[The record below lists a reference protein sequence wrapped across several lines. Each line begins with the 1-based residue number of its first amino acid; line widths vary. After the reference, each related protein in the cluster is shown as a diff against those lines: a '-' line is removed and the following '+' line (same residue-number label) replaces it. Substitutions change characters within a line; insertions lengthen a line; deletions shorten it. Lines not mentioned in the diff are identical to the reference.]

1 MPRKAAQNKVIA
13 PYSLKKNQLSFP
25 YNPPKVI
32 QPSPPTQLSY
42 PSSPSQPTI
51 NQPGFF
57 SNVMQGFA
65 WGTGT
70 TIARNIFESHPTMPS
85 TAESTPSKVELSCN
99 SYNLCKQSND
109 PYDCYSKLDQKEYEF
124 CKSK

>member
-1 MPRKAAQNKVIA
+1 MPRKAAQNKIIA

-32 QPSPPTQLSY
+32 QPSPPSY
-42 PSSPSQPTI
+42 PSPVPVA
-51 NQPGFF
+51 QPGFL

-70 TIARNIFESHPTMPS
+70 SIARNIFDSHPTMPS
-85 TAESTPSKVELSCN
+85 PTIAESTPSKVELSCN
-99 SYNLCKQSND
+99 SYNLCKQLND

-124 CKSK
+124 CKSH

>member
-1 MPRKAAQNKVIA
+1 MPRKAAQNKIIA
-13 PYSLKKNQLSFP
+13 PYSYKSNKLSVP
-25 YNPPKVI
+25 SYNPPKVI
-32 QPSPPTQLSY
+32 QPSPPSY
-42 PSSPSQPTI
+42 PSSVPVA
-51 NQPGFF
+51 QPGFL

-85 TAESTPSKVELSCN
+85 PTIAESTPNKVELSCN
-99 SYNLCKQSND
+99 SYNLCKQLND

-124 CKSK
+124 CKSH

>member
-1 MPRKAAQNKVIA
+1 MPRKAAQNKIIA
-13 PYSLKKNQLSFP
+13 PYSYKSNKLSVP
-25 YNPPKVI
+25 SYNPPKVI
-32 QPSPPTQLSY
+32 QPSPPSY
-42 PSSPSQPTI
+42 PSQLPI
-51 NQPGFF
+51 AQPGFL

-70 TIARNIFESHPTMPS
+70 TIARNIFDSHPTMPS
-85 TAESTPSKVELSCN
+85 PTIAESTPSKVELSCN

>member
-13 PYSLKKNQLSFP
+13 PYSLKKNQLSYP

-85 TAESTPSKVELSCN
+85 TAESTPSKVEPSCN
-99 SYNLCKQSND
+99 LYNLCKQSND

>member
-25 YNPPKVI
+25 YNPPKVT
-32 QPSPPTQLSY
+32 QPSPPSYPSY
-42 PSSPSQPTI
+42 PSSPTI

-70 TIARNIFESHPTMPS
+70 TIARNIFDSHPTMPS
-85 TAESTPSKVELSCN
+85 PTIAESAPSKVELSCN

-124 CKSK
+124 CKTK

>member
-32 QPSPPTQLSY
+32 PPSQPSY
-42 PSSPSQPTI
+42 PSSPTI

-85 TAESTPSKVELSCN
+85 PTIAESTPSKVELSCN

>member
-25 YNPPKVI
+25 YNPPKVV
-32 QPSPPTQLSY
+32 QPSYPSPP
-42 PSSPSQPTI
+42 PVA
-51 NQPGFF
+51 QPGFL

-70 TIARNIFESHPTMPS
+70 TIARNIFESHPTIPAPS
-85 TAESTPSKVELSCN
+85 MAESKVELSCN